1 MIDVIR
7 SVYSAA
13 FLWRLVDVRLTDV
26 VIILE
31 RSLRCS
37 DKCKPDKDKRLSPIH
52 PPSSATPMLASPH
65 LFS

>member
-1 MIDVIR
+1 MIDVIG

-13 FLWRLVDVRLTDV
+13 FLRRLVDVRLTDV

-31 RSLRCS
+31 RSARCS
-37 DKCKPDKDKRLSPIH
+37 DKCKPDKGKRLYPLH
-52 PPSSATPMLASPH
+52 PPSSATPVLASAH